1 MVSRPDT
8 DQLVPRQGPQISNRV
23 VVLLNSV
30 LEDVAVPKGIVSDVV
45 LDADVVGLMHDEASL
60 IGIDDGIIPNDGASD
75 ITRHVKMD
83 RLVYIGVGVRGSRA
97 VDVMRRRIS
106 RKTKSYQE
114 EANTET
120 MFSASDPRNDL
131 ARPAGQSLESLPPP
145 ASAPLAACGRR

>member
-8 DQLVPRQGPQISNRV
+8 DQLVPRQGPQISNKV
-23 VVLLNSV
+23 AALLNSV

-45 LDADVVGLMHDEASL
+45 LNADVVGLMHDEASL
-60 IGIDDGIIPNDGASD
+60 IGVDDGIVPNDGASD

-83 RLVYIGVGVRGSRA
+83 RLVCIGVGVRGSRA
-97 VDVMRRRIS
+97 VDVMR
-106 RKTKSYQE
+106 TKRYQE

-120 MFSASDPRNDL
+120 MFSAGDSRNDL
-131 ARPAGQSLESLPPP
+131 ARPAGQSPESLPPP